1 MKKFF
6 YKPVYILLLS
16 GFVLISVAF
25 MHQNG
30 DLFFQIKKQL
40 TIFSDVYKEVATQY
54 VDEVSPEELMKR
66 SIDSMLETL
75 DPYTVFI
82 DEGEQ
87 QQMEIFSS
95 GTYGGIGIDAG
106 FRGDQIVIIAPLAGY
121 PAHRAG
127 LRPGDIIEEINGV
140 NVTGMSPE
148 DVQQL
153 TIGDVGTTVEIKI
166 TRPGIEQS
174 IDFEL
179 ERERIEVKNISFA
192 GHLGNNNQFGYIQ
205 LTRFGQR
212 TAEEFRSELVV
223 LTEND
228 QELEGL
234 VIDLRNNPGGLLNE
248 AVDLIDKFIE
258 PGVTVVETRGRHD
271 DHNNAFV
278 TEEPAMFEDLPLI
291 ILMNSGSASA
301 SEVVAG
307 ALQDLDRA
315 VIVGENSFGKGLVQT
330 VRPLSYNT
338 SLKITISKYYTPSGR
353 SIQSMEYSGISDEGG
368 FAVPDSLRRAFN
380 TKNGRV
386 VFDGRG
392 IEPDFTFDSDE
403 ESLLEL
409 TLQRNNQYFFFVNDI
424 LTQNEV
430 EQNVTEEWL
439 FEKFTR
445 YLMDEGFTFE
455 TPADRHLEQLSANL
469 ETFAQSSTAEENI
482 EELKALLRDYKISQI
497 YENEDRIK
505 NNLMVEWLTQ
515 TTDDGERSRV
525 VLEYDKKIQKA
536 LDILDDPS
544 MYLFTLKP

>member
-1 MKKFF
+1 
-6 YKPVYILLLS
+6 
-16 GFVLISVAF
+16 

>member
-16 GFVLISVAF
+16 GFVLISAAF

-392 IEPDFTFDSDE
+392 IEPDFTFDSDQ

-525 VLEYDKKIQKA
+525 VLEYDKKNTKSIRH
-536 LDILDDPS
+536 
-544 MYLFTLKP
+544 TG